1 MMPRFRVLL
10 TLLCVLIGVQ
20 LSTLNAQDASTISGP
35 VIAASE
41 KIFDFGQV
49 PTDTI
54 VTHIFVLKN
63 QGSDSLRIQRIK
75 SG

>member
-10 TLLCVLIGVQ
+10 TLLCVLTGVQ
-20 LSTLNAQDASTISGP
+20 LSTLNAQDTSRISGP
-35 VIAASE
+35 VIAVSE
-41 KIFDFGQV
+41 EIFDFGQV
-49 PTDTI
+49 PADTI